1 MEEEQIFNHLDD
13 LNKKHQHITSMQ
25 KQEDKEIEAMNRIQE
40 AKEEELVKKLS
51 VLRNSILRRIINNNK
66 TFSKTKI
73 FKDNAVI
80 IEDYVVER
88 EGCPFY
94 EFERIRN
101 SKSPITMIEVNGN
114 FFAAKDNPDLFSLL
128 NGDYNGNYGIVLEK
142 NKPYLGYYYREPVLE
157 QMASCIE
164 GKSLGDARMMAIE
177 SLAYHIYLQDVKRK
191 LCLVYGHDCN
201 LAFSYDILCSGEVV
215 AKYVC
220 KICGRII
227 RESYDS
233 VDDIKPLP
241 RAKRTLE
248 LIDTTISIAPFR
260 LEDYFIKIDRPE
272 KTLTLQDKK

>member
-1 MEEEQIFNHLDD
+1 MKEEQIFNHLDD

-25 KQEDKEIEAMNRIQE
+25 KQEDKEIDEINRIQE

-51 VLRNSILRRIINNNK
+51 ILRDSILSKIINNNK
-66 TFSKTKI
+66 TFSKPKI
-73 FKDNAVI
+73 FKDNAAI

-94 EFERIRN
+94 EFELIRN

-114 FFAAKDNPDLFSLL
+114 FFAARDNPDLFSLL
-128 NGDYNGNYGIVLEK
+128 NGDYDGNYGIVLE
-142 NKPYLGYYYREPVLE
+142 NDKPYLGYYYREPVLE

-164 GKSLGDARMMAIE
+164 GKSLGDVRMMAIE

-191 LCLVYGHDCN
+191 LCLVYGHDWN
-201 LAFSYDILCSGEVV
+201 LAFSYDILRSGEVL

-220 KICGRII
+220 KNCGRTI
-227 RESYDS
+227 RESYNS

-241 RAKRTLE
+241 RARRTLE

>member
-13 LNKKHQHITSMQ
+13 LNKKHQHIISMQ
-25 KQEDKEIEAMNRIQE
+25 KQEDKEIEEMNRIQE

-191 LCLVYGHDCN
+191 LCLVYGHDWN
-201 LAFSYDILCSGEVV
+201 LASSYDILCSGEVV

-220 KICGRII
+220 KNCGTTI

-241 RAKRTLE
+241 RARRTLE

>member
-25 KQEDKEIEAMNRIQE
+25 KQEDKEIEEMNRIQE

-51 VLRNSILRRIINNNK
+51 VLRNSIFRRIINNKK
-66 TFSKTKI
+66 TFSKPKI

-128 NGDYNGNYGIVLEK
+128 NGDYNGNYGIVLET

-191 LCLVYGHDCN
+191 LCLVYGHDYN
-201 LAFSYDILCSGEVV
+201 FAFSYDILCSGEVV

-241 RAKRTLE
+241 RARRTLE